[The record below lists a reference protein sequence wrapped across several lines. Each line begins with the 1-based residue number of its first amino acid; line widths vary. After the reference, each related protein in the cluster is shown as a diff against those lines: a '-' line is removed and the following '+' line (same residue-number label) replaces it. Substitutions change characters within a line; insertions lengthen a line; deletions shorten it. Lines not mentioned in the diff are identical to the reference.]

1 VHSFSRISEYTKANV
16 TSHRLKHC
24 NRSAAE
30 KQIIRDLDEW
40 AEPPDFEGRAAC
52 PDPWCNTQ
60 FCSFRESVGS
70 LARSLRILSRE
81 FPDYYLD
88 RLLFVEVYG
97 LCERC
102 SDRIEDCDKLF
113 EELLGFKGDFYLY
126 SKTLE
131 GTALRSRPRVRRYQH
146 PLHIRN
152 ALLA

>member
-1 VHSFSRISEYTKANV
+1 VHSFSRISEYTKANI

-30 KQIIRDLDEW
+30 KQILMDQDEW
-40 AEPPDFEGRAAC
+40 AEPPDFEGRAAS

-81 FPDYYLD
+81 FTDYYPD
-88 RLLFVEVYG
+88 RLLSVEVFG

-113 EELLGFKGDFYLY
+113 DELLGFKGGFVLY
-126 SKTLE
+126 SKTPE
-131 GTALRSRPRVRRYQH
+131 GAAPPAQPRVRRYQH

-152 ALLA
+152 ALLI